1 MKKHTTK
8 PDKKD
13 LRMLFVCI
21 VNVFFLAASVGIL
34 GMTVYLSVI
43 GFLPALY
50 IVLLSLLCVIL
61 IGFHVLLLTRKT
73 AVKATQIISL
83 VVSVVTLS
91 VYMYASIM
99 FGTLHGAISNIPI
112 DNDLNTS
119 TVTKDVSKEPFIVY
133 ISGIDARNISAIHDK
148 SLSDV
153 NMIVVV
159 NPNTHKILMV
169 NTPRDYYVGLKGD
182 PNKLDKLTHAGSYG
196 IDWSMQTLASLYDI
210 DINYYIKVNFKSVVD
225 IVNAVGGITVNSE
238 YSFSSDA
245 SLSETRYYFKKG
257 ENTLNG
263 DQALAFVR
271 ERYTL
276 PGGDRQRG
284 INQQKVIGA
293 VIDKAISPY
302 ILNSSNLK
310 SLLDSFISNMKT
322 NISYSEISDL
332 IKMQLSKMPSWDIE
346 TVSVDGTGATK
357 TTYSSGSQA
366 LYVMIPNQDSV
377 DAAKDAINEVLNP

>member
-1 MKKHTTK
+1 MKNKKTK

-13 LRMLFVCI
+13 LKMLFLCI
-21 VNVFFLAASVGIL
+21 VNVFFLAASIGIL
-34 GMTVYLSVI
+34 GMTVYLSVT
-43 GFLPALY
+43 GFLPTLY
-50 IVLLSLLCVIL
+50 IVLLAVLCLVL
-61 IGFHVLLLTRKT
+61 IGFHLLLLTRKS
-73 AVKATQIISL
+73 AVKATRIISL
-83 VVSVVTLS
+83 AVSVVTLS

-112 DNDLNTS
+112 DNELNVN
-119 TVTKDVSKEPFIVY
+119 TVTKNVSEEPFIVY
-133 ISGIDARNISAIHDK
+133 ISGIDSRNVSDIHEK

-153 NMIVVV
+153 NMIIVV
-159 NPNTHKILMV
+159 NPKTHKILMV

-196 IDWSMQTLASLYDI
+196 IDWSMQTLAALYDI

-225 IVNAVGGITVNSE
+225 IVNAIGGVTVESE
-238 YSFSSDA
+238 QSFSSNA
-245 SLSETRYYFKKG
+245 SLSKTRYYFKKG

-271 ERYTL
+271 ERYSL

-284 INQQKVIGA
+284 INQQKIISA
-293 VIDKAISPY
+293 VIDKVISPY

-346 TVSVDGTGATK
+346 TVSVDGTGAYK
-357 TTYSSGSQA
+357 TTYSMGSQS
-366 LYVMIPNQDSV
+366 LYVMIPNQESIDT
-377 DAAKDAINEVLNP
+377 AKEAINAVLNP

>member
-1 MKKHTTK
+1 MKKQKTK

-13 LRMLFVCI
+13 LKMLFVCI
-21 VNVFFLAASVGIL
+21 VNVFFLAASVGIV
-34 GMTVYLSVI
+34 GMTVYLSVT
-43 GFLPALY
+43 GLLPTLY
-50 IVLLSLLCVIL
+50 IILLAVVSLLL
-61 IGFHVLLLTRKT
+61 IGFHLLLLTRKV

-83 VVSVVTLS
+83 IVSIVSLS

-112 DNDLNTS
+112 DNELNAS
-119 TVTKDVSKEPFIVY
+119 TVTKDVSEEPFIVY
-133 ISGIDARNISAIHDK
+133 ISGIDARNVSTIHEK

-153 NMIVVV
+153 NMVVVV
-159 NPNTHKILMV
+159 NPKTHKILMV

-182 PNKLDKLTHAGSYG
+182 PNKMDKLTHAGSYG
-196 IDWSMQTLASLYDI
+196 IDWSMQTIAAIYDI

-225 IVNAVGGITVNSE
+225 IVNAVGGVTVDSE
-238 YSFSSDA
+238 YSFSSNA

-263 DQALAFVR
+263 DQALAFAR
-271 ERYTL
+271 ERYSV

-284 INQQKVIGA
+284 IHQQKIISA
-293 VIDKAISPY
+293 IIDKAISPY

-322 NISYSEISDL
+322 NISYDEISDL
-332 IKMQLSKMPSWDIE
+332 VKLQLSKMPSWDIE
-346 TVSVDGTGATK
+346 SISVEGTGASK
-357 TTYSSGSQA
+357 TTYSSGSQE
-366 LYVMIPNQDSV
+366 LYVMIPNQDSIDV
-377 DAAKDAINEVLNP
+377 AKDAINAVLNP